1 MIMKSRLLFA
11 FLVGALL
18 LVACQSQQ
26 PEPTATAVPPA
37 EVPAAEP
44 TAEPSDVEAEADL
57 LNLQA
62 LTAHP
67 WQWTSFTSPIET
79 FDLATPEPYLLQF
92 NADGTISII
101 ADCNNASGS
110 YTVDGSSLTI
120 AIGPMTL
127 AACAPESRSDQ
138 FVTLLS
144 GAAIYF
150 FEDGNLHIDLM
161 ADGGTMVFAPA
172 AADLMAETAADDGD
186 GTMASSLPADLV
198 AQLDAYIQSQVYNE
212 GGDYE
217 YATPGLVLLVDT
229 PDGRYLNAAG
239 LANMADGTPM
249 RTDDILQIG
258 SNTKSMTVVILMQ
271 LVEEGVLTLEDPLSQ
286 WLPEQA
292 AILPNGDQM
301 TIRQLANHTTGAW
314 DYGDPII
321 GAGLD
326 DPVLLEKGY
335 TPAELVDYAVENGA
349 PDFAPGEAGKWKY
362 SNTGYILLGMIL
374 EKATGETYRDLLQTR
389 IFDPLG
395 MDSAVLIEDVPTL
408 QETST
413 RGYVWNEN
421 GDMIDGANWNG
432 SQGWAAGS
440 VAMTAA
446 DLATYGHALAK
457 GQFFHNPETLAEMLT
472 FNADAF
478 NVVGAAYGLG
488 LMDFANDGTVWGHEG
503 ATFAFQSLWYTE
515 PEAGIVVVGLTNSGS
530 YSGFNFLN
538 VLNILE
544 GDGALPVSAG
554 TLLPAGSLTPWQ
566 WAQFVSPTETTD
578 IDETTS
584 YRLIISADQ
593 TVTFNTSDCGT
604 ANGAYTVAGTGN
616 IDLEIDGSTL
626 TCEADSLSV
635 QAVQQLNEAVTWRFD
650 NGRLLIDLPADGG
663 TFVFKIWDPTKSFSS
678 AADEEVQNWRW
689 VSLSDAEGNQTAVD
703 EEGTYI
709 FAMVDDTLIIGT
721 GCRVATGSYEI
732 DGQSLSLTFDT
743 PEITD
748 ASCQEGP
755 YADQFYD
762 LLHKASAVF
771 FVPDQMIIVSTED
784 GETPIGTLTFAPLAT
799 E

>member
-1 MIMKSRLLFA
+1 MIKQLTVFLFI
-11 FLVGALL
+11 LVGLL
-18 LVACQSQQ
+18 IVGCQGAVSETAVPTTMPTAVPVDESPAEEAAPAEPVAEQ
-26 PEPTATAVPPA
+26 PTATAASALP
-37 EVPAAEP
+37 
-44 TAEPSDVEAEADL
+44 EA
-57 LNLQA
+57 
-62 LTAHP
+62 
-67 WQWTSFTSPIET
+67 
-79 FDLATPEPYLLQF
+79 
-92 NADGTISII
+92 
-101 ADCNNASGS
+101 
-110 YTVDGSSLTI
+110 
-120 AIGPMTL
+120 
-127 AACAPESRSDQ
+127 
-138 FVTLLS
+138 VT
-144 GAAIYF
+144 
-150 FEDGNLHIDLM
+150 
-161 ADGGTMVFAPA
+161 
-172 AADLMAETAADDGD
+172 
-186 GTMASSLPADLV
+186 
-198 AQLDAYIQSQVYNE
+198 AQLDAYLQSQVYSE
-212 GGDYE
+212 GGDYQ

-239 LANMADGTPM
+239 LANLEDGTPM
-249 RTDDILQIG
+249 QVDDILQIG
-258 SNTKSMTVVILMQ
+258 SNTKSMTIVILMQ
-271 LVEEGVLTLEDPLSQ
+271 LVEEGVLTLQDPLSQ

-326 DPVLLEKGY
+326 DPALLEKGY

-395 MDSAVLIEDVPTL
+395 MESAVLIEDVPTQ

-446 DLATYGHALAK
+446 DLATYGHALAN

-478 NVVGAAYGLG
+478 NMVGAAYGLG
-488 LMDFANDGTVWGHEG
+488 LMDFAGDGTVWGHEG
-503 ATFAFQSLWYTE
+503 ATLAFQSLWYTE

-544 GDGALPVSAG
+544 EDGALPVSAG
-554 TLLPAGSLTPWQ
+554 TLLPVSSPTPWQ

-593 TVTFNTSDCGT
+593 TITFNTPDCGT
-604 ANGAYTVAGTGN
+604 ANGAYTVAETGN

-626 TCEADSLSV
+626 ACEADSLAV
-635 QAVQQLNEAVTWRFD
+635 QAVEQLNNAETWRFD

-663 TFVFKIWDPTKSFSS
+663 TFVFKIWDSSITTSS
-678 AADEEVQNWRW
+678 AANGEVQNWHW
-689 VSLSDAEGNQTAVD
+689 VSLTDAEGNQTAID

-709 FAMVDDTLIIGT
+709 FAMVDDTLIVGT

-732 DGQSLSLTFDT
+732 DGQTLSLTFDT

-755 YADQFYD
+755 YADQFYE
-762 LLHKASAVF
+762 LLQSSQVIIYVQGKMVIAAV
-771 FVPDQMIIVSTED
+771 DDTGALKGS
-784 GETPIGTLTFAPLAT
+784 LTFEPLAT

>member
-1 MIMKSRLLFA
+1 MMKKLTVLLFI
-11 FLVGALL
+11 LVGLL
-18 LVACQSQQ
+18 IVGCQGATS
-26 PEPTATAVPPA
+26 ETAVPTVAPTAVPVDESPA
-37 EVPAAEP
+37 EEAAPAEP
-44 TAEPSDVEAEADL
+44 VAEQPTASAAGALPEA
-57 LNLQA
+57 
-62 LTAHP
+62 
-67 WQWTSFTSPIET
+67 
-79 FDLATPEPYLLQF
+79 
-92 NADGTISII
+92 
-101 ADCNNASGS
+101 
-110 YTVDGSSLTI
+110 
-120 AIGPMTL
+120 
-127 AACAPESRSDQ
+127 
-138 FVTLLS
+138 VT
-144 GAAIYF
+144 
-150 FEDGNLHIDLM
+150 
-161 ADGGTMVFAPA
+161 
-172 AADLMAETAADDGD
+172 
-186 GTMASSLPADLV
+186 
-198 AQLDAYIQSQVYNE
+198 AQLDAYLQSQVYTE

-217 YATPGLVLLVDT
+217 NATPGLVLLVDT
-229 PDGRYLNAAG
+229 PNGRYLNAAG

-258 SNTKSMTVVILMQ
+258 SNTKSMTIVILMQ
-271 LVEEGVLTLEDPLSQ
+271 LVEEGVLTLQDPLSQ

-335 TPAELVDYAVENGA
+335 SPAELVEYAVENGT

-395 MDSAVLIEDVPTL
+395 LDSAVLIEDVPTL

-413 RGYVWNEN
+413 RGYVWNEA

-440 VAMTAA
+440 AAMTAA
-446 DLATYGHALAK
+446 DLATYGHALAN

-472 FNADAF
+472 FNADAL
-478 NVVGAAYGLG
+478 NIVGAAYGLG

-515 PEAGIVVVGLTNSGS
+515 PEAEIVVVGLTNSGS

-538 VLNILE
+538 VLHILE

-554 TLLPAGSLTPWQ
+554 TLLPAGSPTPWQ
-566 WAQFVSPTETTD
+566 WAQFVSPTEATD

-593 TVTFNTSDCGT
+593 TITFNTSDCGV
-604 ANGAYTVAGTGN
+604 ANGAYTVAGMGN

-626 TCEADSLSV
+626 TCEADSLAV
-635 QAVQQLNEAVTWRFD
+635 QAVEQLNDAETWRFD

-663 TFVFKIWDPTKSFSS
+663 TFVFKIWDPSITFSS
-678 AADEEVQNWRW
+678 PTDEEVQNWHW
-689 VSLSDAEGNQTAVD
+689 VSLTDAEGNQTAVD
-703 EEGTYI
+703 EGYTYN
-709 FAMVDDTLIIGT
+709 FSLVGDLLIIGT
-721 GCRVATGSYEI
+721 GCRVTTGSYEI
-732 DGQSLSLTFDT
+732 EGQALSLTFDT
-743 PEITD
+743 PEKTD
-748 ASCQEGP
+748 PSCEEGP
-755 YADQFYD
+755 YADQFYE
-762 LLHKASAVF
+762 LLQRAEAVV
-771 FVPDQMIIVSTED
+771 FVENQMIIVSADDTD
-784 GETPIGTLTFAPLAT
+784 APIGTLTFAPLAT

>member
-1 MIMKSRLLFA
+1 MMKNSTVLLFI
-11 FLVGALL
+11 LVGLL
-18 LVACQSQQ
+18 IVGCQDTVSETAVPTTMPTAVPVDESPAEEAAPAEPVAEQ
-26 PEPTATAVPPA
+26 PTATAASALP
-37 EVPAAEP
+37 
-44 TAEPSDVEAEADL
+44 EA
-57 LNLQA
+57 
-62 LTAHP
+62 
-67 WQWTSFTSPIET
+67 
-79 FDLATPEPYLLQF
+79 
-92 NADGTISII
+92 
-101 ADCNNASGS
+101 
-110 YTVDGSSLTI
+110 
-120 AIGPMTL
+120 
-127 AACAPESRSDQ
+127 
-138 FVTLLS
+138 VT
-144 GAAIYF
+144 
-150 FEDGNLHIDLM
+150 
-161 ADGGTMVFAPA
+161 
-172 AADLMAETAADDGD
+172 
-186 GTMASSLPADLV
+186 
-198 AQLDAYIQSQVYNE
+198 AQLDAYIQSQVYTE

-217 YATPGLVLLVDT
+217 NATPGLVLLVDT

-258 SNTKSMTVVILMQ
+258 SNTKSMTIVILMQ
-271 LVEEGVLTLEDPLSQ
+271 LVEEGVLTLQDPLSQ

-335 TPAELVDYAVENGA
+335 SPAELVEYAVENGT

-374 EKATGETYRDLLQTR
+374 EAATGETYRDLLQTR

-395 MDSAVLIEDVPTL
+395 MESAVLIEDVPTL

-440 VAMTAA
+440 AAMTAA
-446 DLATYGHALAK
+446 DLATYGHALAN

-472 FNADAF
+472 FNADAL
-478 NVVGAAYGLG
+478 NIVGAAYGLG

-515 PEAGIVVVGLTNSGS
+515 PEAEIVVVGLTNSGS

-544 GDGALPVSAG
+544 GNGALPVSAG

-578 IDETTS
+578 IDEAGV
-584 YRLIISADQ
+584 YRLFFLADQ
-593 TVTFNTSDCGT
+593 TVTFNTPDCGM
-604 ANGAYTVAGTGN
+604 ANGAYTIAGTGN

-626 TCEADSLSV
+626 TCEADSLAV
-635 QAVQQLNEAVTWRFD
+635 QAVEQLNDAETWRFD
-650 NGRLLIDLPADGG
+650 NGRLLLDLPADGG
-663 TFVFKIWDPTKSFSS
+663 TFVFKIWEPAATTSS
-678 AADEEVQNWRW
+678 AADGEVQNWHW
-689 VSLSDAEGNQTAVD
+689 VSLTDAEGNQTAID

-709 FAMVDDTLIIGT
+709 FAMVDDTLIVGT

-732 DGQSLSLTFDT
+732 DGQTLSLTFDT

-755 YADQFYD
+755 YADQFYE
-762 LLHKASAVF
+762 LLQSSQVIIYVQGKMVIAAV
-771 FVPDQMIIVSTED
+771 DDTGALKGS
-784 GETPIGTLTFAPLAT
+784 LTFEPLAT